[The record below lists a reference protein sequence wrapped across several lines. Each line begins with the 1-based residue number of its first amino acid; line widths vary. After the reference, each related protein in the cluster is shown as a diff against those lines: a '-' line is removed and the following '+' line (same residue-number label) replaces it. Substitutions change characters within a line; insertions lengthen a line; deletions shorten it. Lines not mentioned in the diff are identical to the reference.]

1 MADPIVSKYTRPAIE
16 RQDDA
21 LDPKTS
27 QPLMLIGTMN
37 ETMADQLAPG
47 SNIAHYR
54 VVSHLGE
61 GGMGSVYL
69 ADDTHLGRRVALKV
83 LPARLAADPERMHR
97 FVQEARLASALTH
110 PNVAYIYEIGEEAS
124 KDDGLRFL
132 AMEYVDGEPLS
143 VRLSRG
149 PLPLSE
155 LLSIGAQVADALDDA
170 HSKGIVHRDI
180 KPSNLMLTP
189 RGYVKVLDFGLA
201 KLEGPRSGNQPHGD
215 ETQLMTGAGVVLG
228 TVAYMSPEQ
237 ALGRDLDHR
246 TDLFSLGVV
255 LYEMAA
261 ARLPFSGATASE
273 TMARILNSQPEA
285 LARFNYDLPEGLE
298 HVVRK
303 CLEKDR
309 ERRYQTAREVL
320 VDLKNIQRDSHGAP
334 LPGSARRNLTAVIVD
349 DEELARALLREYV
362 ASSAGVEILAECANG
377 FEAVKAISEKKPD
390 LVFLDVQMPK
400 LDGFEVLELIG
411 SQVAVIF
418 VTAFDQY
425 AMRAFDQH
433 AVDYLLKPFSLERFQ
448 KALERARQRLGE
460 NPSSGAKALQTPP
473 AAELARAARPPRE
486 YLQRIV
492 VKDGARVHI
501 IPVERLDYAEAQ
513 DDYVSL
519 HSQGKSYLKEQTI
532 SSLEA
537 ALDPERFVRIHRS
550 AIVNLE
556 RVGKIEPYAK
566 DSRVAVLADGVQLPV
581 SRAGYERLRALLGN

>member
-1 MADPIVSKYTRPAIE
+1 
-16 RQDDA
+16 
-21 LDPKTS
+21 
-27 QPLMLIGTMN
+27 
-37 ETMADQLAPG
+37 
-47 SNIAHYR
+47 
-54 VVSHLGE
+54 
-61 GGMGSVYL
+61 
-69 ADDTHLGRRVALKV
+69 
-83 LPARLAADPERMHR
+83 
-97 FVQEARLASALTH
+97 
-110 PNVAYIYEIGEEAS
+110 
-124 KDDGLRFL
+124 
-132 AMEYVDGEPLS
+132 
-143 VRLSRG
+143 
-149 PLPLSE
+149 
-155 LLSIGAQVADALDDA
+155 
-170 HSKGIVHRDI
+170 
-180 KPSNLMLTP
+180 LMLTP

-201 KLEGPRSGNQPHGD
+201 KLEAPEGRD
-215 ETQLMTGAGVVLG
+215 ETQLITNAGVVMG

-261 ARLPFSGATASE
+261 ARLPFSGATVSE

-285 LARFNYDLPEGLE
+285 LARFNYDIPEGLDR
-298 HVVRK
+298 VVRK

-309 ERRYQTAREVL
+309 ERRYQTARELV
-320 VDLKNIQRDSHGAP
+320 VDLKNLERDSSSQAGGDAPAGLERRPLGA
-334 LPGSARRNLTAVIVD
+334 AIVD
-349 DEELARALLREYV
+349 DEELARVLLREYIE
-362 ASSAGVEILAECANG
+362 SSAGVEIVAECANG

-411 SQVAVIF
+411 QEVAVIF

-425 AMRAFDQH
+425 AMRAFDEH

-448 KALERARQRLGE
+448 KALERARGRLGE
-460 NPSSGAKALQTPP
+460 NRLSALGSPKVMP
-473 AAELARAARPPRE
+473 ATELARAARPPRE

-519 HSQGKSYLKEQTI
+519 HSQGKAYLKEQTI

-556 RVGKIEPYAK
+556 RVEKIEPYAK
-566 DSRVAVLADGVQLPV
+566 DSRVAVLSDGAQLPV
-581 SRAGYERLRALLGN
+581 SRAGYERLRALLDN